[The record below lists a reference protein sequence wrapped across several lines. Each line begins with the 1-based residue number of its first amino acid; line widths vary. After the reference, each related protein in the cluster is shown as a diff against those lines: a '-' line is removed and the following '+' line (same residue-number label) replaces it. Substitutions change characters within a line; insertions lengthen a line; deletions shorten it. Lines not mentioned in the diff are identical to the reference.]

1 MGKKRKPPMDPR
13 LAHLI
18 MKLKRVKKSLEED
31 KELPYFKPTTL
42 CDLCANACGFC
53 EWSEAGNMRPVPGW
67 EAIRND
73 ISSGRVD
80 GSTVALESYI
90 VLDCPKYRPDE
101 NGARYTFDR
110 QHVIDRYMAKKEG
123 RYCEED

>member
-1 MGKKRKPPMDPR
+1 MNTELTQLM
-13 LAHLI
+13 
-18 MKLKRVKKSLEED
+18 MKLRHVLHLMKQE
-31 KELPYFKPTTL
+31 ELPPPPFNASTL

-80 GSTVALESYI
+80 GSTVVLESYI
-90 VLDCPKYRPDE
+90 VLDCPKYCPDT

-110 QHVIDRYMAKKEG
+110 EYAIG
-123 RYCEED
+123 RFNALRKGRENEE

>member
-1 MGKKRKPPMDPR
+1 MNTELTQLM
-13 LAHLI
+13 
-18 MKLKRVKKSLEED
+18 MKLRHVLHLMKQE
-31 KELPYFKPTTL
+31 ELPPPPFSASTL

-53 EWSEAGNMRPVPGW
+53 EWSEYGNMRPVPGW

-80 GSTVALESYI
+80 GSTVVLESYI
-90 VLDCPKYRPDE
+90 VLDCPKFCPDA

-110 QHVIDRYMAKKEG
+110 QHVIDRYIAKKEG

>member
-1 MGKKRKPPMDPR
+1 MNTELTQLM
-13 LAHLI
+13 
-18 MKLKRVKKSLEED
+18 MKLRHVLHLMKQE
-31 KELPYFKPTTL
+31 ELPPPPFNASTL

-53 EWSEAGNMRPVPGW
+53 EWSEYGNMRPVPGW

-73 ISSGRVD
+73 ILYFNGRENVKI
-80 GSTVALESYI
+80 ESYI

-101 NGARYTFDR
+101 NGARYTFD
-110 QHVIDRYMAKKEG
+110 QEHVIDRYMAKKEG

>member
-1 MGKKRKPPMDPR
+1 MNTELTQLM
-13 LAHLI
+13 
-18 MKLKRVKKSLEED
+18 MKLRHVLHLMKQE
-31 KELPYFKPTTL
+31 ELPPPPFNASTL

-73 ISSGRVD
+73 ITAGRINGESIVI
-80 GSTVALESYI
+80 ESYI

-110 QHVIDRYMAKKEG
+110 QHVIDRYIAKKEG